1 MNFALSHTS
10 YKKRKPLKIRLS
22 WQYRGYKSACQC
34 RGPRLHPWSRKIPR
48 AAEQLSAWSTAT
60 EPVSSRAQEPQVLSP
75 SVGTTETRVLHLL
88 KLQLPKP
95 GHLEPVPP
103 ERSSRTTVKSSPPS
117 PQLEEA
123 RKHQWRPSATKNIN
137 WKKFFNELKTDHR
150 IAKCKTK
157 SFREKVGESLQD
169 LGLSKNFLSLTLGGN

>member
-1 MNFALSHTS
+1 MSFELSHTS
-10 YKKRKPLKIRLS
+10 YKKKKQTLKIRLS
-22 WQYRGYKSACQC
+22 WRYRGYKSACQC
-34 RGPRLHPWSRKIPR
+34 RGPRLHPRSRKIPR

-75 SVGTTETRVLHLL
+75 SVGTTETHVLLLL

-103 ERSSRTTVKSSPPS
+103 ERISRTTVKSSPYS

-123 RKHQWRPSATKNIN
+123 RMHQWRPSATKNIN
-137 WKKFFNELKTDHR
+137 KKIFLINSKQITELQNVKL
-150 IAKCKTK
+150 
-157 SFREKVGESLQD
+157 KV
-169 LGLSKNFLSLTLGGN
+169 LGKK